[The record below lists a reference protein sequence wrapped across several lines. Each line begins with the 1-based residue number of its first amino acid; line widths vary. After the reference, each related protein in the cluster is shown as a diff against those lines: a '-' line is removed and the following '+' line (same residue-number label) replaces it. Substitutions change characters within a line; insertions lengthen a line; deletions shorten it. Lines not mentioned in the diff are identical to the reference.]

1 MAADPY
7 TLFGLLGPGG
17 LAAIAFVI
25 WVWDQTTND
34 DDDGWG
40 F

>member
-1 MAADPY
+1 MPADPY

-17 LAAIAFVI
+17 LTALAFVL
-25 WVWDQTTND
+25 WVCDQLFD
-34 DDDGWG
+34 DDDWWG